1 MSGMRYMDGKG
12 IRVGMCKVFM
22 VRVVLAG
29 EDLFDFFFVSIE
41 SHKES
46 IREETLGA
54 VRFPRTH
61 EVTMGDAGQAA
72 ALLKQKTRE
81 SAADH

>member
-1 MSGMRYMDGKG
+1 
-12 IRVGMCKVFM
+12 M
-22 VRVVLAG
+22 VRGVVDR
-29 EDLFDFFFVSIE
+29 EDLSECLVSIE

>member
-1 MSGMRYMDGKG
+1 L
-12 IRVGMCKVFM
+12 
-22 VRVVLAG
+22 RVVLAG
-29 EDLFDFFFVSIE
+29 EDLFHFLLLFSID

-61 EVTMGDAGQAA
+61 EVTMGYAGQAA

-81 SAADH
+81 TAANH